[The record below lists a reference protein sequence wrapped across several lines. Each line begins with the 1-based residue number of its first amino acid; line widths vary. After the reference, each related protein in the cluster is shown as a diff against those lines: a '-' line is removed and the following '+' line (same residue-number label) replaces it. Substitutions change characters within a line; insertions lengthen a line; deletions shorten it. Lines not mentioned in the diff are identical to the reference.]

1 LSVAF
6 AVPGRHLAA
15 YSPALQQFDIT
26 ISEATRL
33 FKAILSKASFH
44 ERGEF
49 HIKLTNQAT
58 GAMTVAA
65 RQERMSKQ
73 RIVSSVRFMVLLS
86 KALESDPS
94 YEGKVTR
101 GNRSALL
108 FDEPEE
114 NAPLRF

>member
-1 LSVAF
+1 
-6 AVPGRHLAA
+6 
-15 YSPALQQFDIT
+15 
-26 ISEATRL
+26 
-33 FKAILSKASFH
+33 
-44 ERGEF
+44 
-49 HIKLTNQAT
+49 
-58 GAMTVAA
+58 MTVAA